1 MYPLLI
7 LMNNWIGYVEDWF
20 NQSSMVFG
28 DDEFDRM
35 EKELVRG
42 FDNLTEEFDRIFSN
56 DLKEFEF
63 GFSESYFGIGSKI
76 VREEV
81 DVILYDSYPVNLSPN
96 KETRVRKI
104 RRNVKPVSVQ
114 GHVDNTTG
122 SSITGPLSG
131 IEKLDRDSSEDVII
145 TDKNIKVVSQLPI
158 NNKKENIKVV
168 AHDDNSMTISHL
180 NSEGKRCTRTSVI
193 PYDIDFETAKATY
206 KNGIL
211 EITFNRK

>member
-1 MYPLLI
+1 
-7 LMNNWIGYVEDWF
+7 MNDWIGYVEDWF
-20 NQSSMVFG
+20 NESSMVFA

-56 DLKEFEF
+56 DSKEF
-63 GFSESYFGIGSKI
+63 GFSESYFGVGSKI
-76 VREEV
+76 VREEM
-81 DVILYDSYPVNLSPN
+81 DVILYDSYHVNLSPD

-104 RRNVKPVSVQ
+104 KRNVKPVSVQ

-122 SSITGPLSG
+122 SSTG
-131 IEKLDRDSSEDVII
+131 IEKLDRDSSEDVIV

-158 NNKKENIKVV
+158 NNKKENIKVI
-168 AHDDNSMTISHL
+168 AHDDNSVTISYL
-180 NSEGKRCTRTSVI
+180 NSEGKQCTRTSVI

-211 EITFNRK
+211 EIILNRK